1 MATSTRSPRLLSRS
15 RRSRAKILVNNT
27 YNNLPRWRRSSMF
40 RKSLEAVPQA
50 FVEVA
55 VEDLLPQLRVI
66 LDRVG
71 EFLDS
76 TERVGDDA

>member
-1 MATSTRSPRLLSRS
+1 
-15 RRSRAKILVNNT
+15 
-27 YNNLPRWRRSSMF
+27 MF